1 MPEKLIWGILFAG
14 SLGWTASAQEANS
27 DPVAE
32 VLTEI
37 PVVAAAPAVTPE
49 TPAAIPQAEP
59 APITLDEA
67 VRQALS
73 QNINIAIQ
81 RLNPAITATSELEA
95 KAAFDATSNAEIGYS
110 ETSTPRSSEQQ
121 AADGRASTESRRM
134 NAEVGVNK
142 KLSTGTEVGLTST
155 TRNSQSTFN
164 QFQDEYDTFAG
175 LTFRHPLLKNS
186 GISAQRYQIRSAQK
200 QLEADQAEFKDQVE
214 NTIREVHFAYYD
226 LLFAYEDY
234 KSKEKA
240 LKTAE
245 RLMVDNQNRYELGTM
260 TPLDV
265 GQARSEVSQR
275 MSGLLLAELEI
286 QKNQNR
292 LKRLIFHNF
301 GDQLKQPVRLAD
313 ILPDPET
320 LPPADYNIS
329 AGLQQRNDLQSLLSD
344 AERAGMEIKFRKNQM
359 YPQLDLSG
367 RIGLQGRDNDFDAT
381 VQNIIETRDE
391 AWGVG
396 MSITFPWGLRA
407 EKARLKRS
415 ELQKDQLM
423 LRIKQKEHDIIQE
436 ITEAY
441 QEAENARLR
450 HLNNR
455 QARIISERTAEAEEE
470 KLSEGISTSYT
481 VLQLQRDVVT
491 ARTRELNSLVVYYRS
506 LIELRRAQGLLLDD
520 HGLIWE

>member
-1 MPEKLIWGILFAG
+1 MGVGIILA
-14 SLGWTASAQEANS
+14 LVIPCAQAQTTA
-27 DPVAE
+27 P
-32 VLTEI
+32 
-37 PVVAAAPAVTPE
+37 AAATEVAV
-49 TPAAIPQAEP
+49 AKA
-59 APITLDEA
+59 APISLDEA

-95 KAAFDATSNAEIGYS
+95 KAAFDATSTAAVEYTES
-110 ETSTPRSSEQQ
+110 SSPRSSEQQ
-121 AADGRASTESRRM
+121 AADGRASSESRRM
-134 NAEVGVNK
+134 NAEVGINK
-142 KLSTGTEVGLTST
+142 KLSTGTEVGLTGT
-155 TRNSQSTFN
+155 TQNSQSTFN
-164 QFQDEYDTFAG
+164 RFRDEYNTFAG

-186 GISAQRYQIRSAQK
+186 GTNAQLYQIRSAQK
-200 QLEADQAEFKDQVE
+200 QLKSDQASFKDQVE
-214 NTIREVHFAYYD
+214 TTIREVHFAYYD

-234 KSKEKA
+234 RSKEKS

-275 MSGLLLAELEI
+275 MSSLLLAELEI

-292 LKRLIFHNF
+292 LKRLIFRDF
-301 GDQLKQPVRLAD
+301 GDQLKQPVQLSD
-313 ILPDPET
+313 TLPDPET

-329 AGLQQRNDLQSLLSD
+329 AGLQQRKDLQALLTD
-344 AERAGMEIKFRKNQM
+344 AERSGMEVKFRKNQL

-367 RIGLQGRDNDFDAT
+367 RIGLQGRDNEFDAT

-391 AWGVG
+391 VWGVG
-396 MSITFPWGLRA
+396 MSVTFPWGLRA
-407 EKARLKRS
+407 EKARLQRS
-415 ELQKDQLM
+415 ELVKDQLM
-423 LRIKQKEHDIIQE
+423 LRIKDKEHDIIQE

-441 QEAENARLR
+441 QTAENARLR

-481 VLQLQRDVVT
+481 VLQLQRDATT
-491 ARTRELNSLVVYYRS
+491 ARTQELESLVNYYRS
-506 LIELRRAQGLLLDD
+506 LIDLRRAQGLLLDD
-520 HGLIWE
+520 HGLVWE